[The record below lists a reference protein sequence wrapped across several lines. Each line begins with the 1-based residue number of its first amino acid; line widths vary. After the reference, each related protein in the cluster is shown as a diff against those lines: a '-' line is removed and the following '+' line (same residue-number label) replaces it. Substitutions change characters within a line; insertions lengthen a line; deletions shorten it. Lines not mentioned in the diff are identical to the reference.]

1 MAGDDGF
8 EPPMS
13 ESKSDAL
20 TTWLIP
26 NVDPE
31 LGLEPRTSRLWAS
44 PATIANT
51 LEYIWCQ
58 TLVTLQASRRYE
70 LQLHASATGIL
81 WYAL

>member
-26 NVDPE
+26 NVG
-31 LGLEPRTSRLWAS
+31 GLLRDESNEP
-44 PATIANT
+44 IGFT
-51 LEYIWCQ
+51 LFYLPP
-58 TLVTLQASRRYE
+58 TKDSN
-70 LQLHASATGIL
+70 
-81 WYAL
+81 